1 MRISLDI
8 ILDVLKEYNTEN
20 HINPD
25 KKQKFRDCLPL
36 PEGFTGLT
44 GESLYVGCLSKALP
58 LPQGIC
64 CICVRDRIKDEK
76 ETEKNLSG
84 LVIVNENIT
93 QNELLLKI
101 SNRVFAII
109 NWVEKMNEVLINN
122 GTLQDLIDLCPP
134 IIENYISINDAS
146 LMLLAYSKNVTCD
159 DPICIELVKTGYHSD
174 DYIRQFRKHNYLKT
188 WEVVN
193 DIVIDPSC
201 AIAKY
206 TTVYKVFRFHN
217 RYFAQIIMTCNPAP
231 VTPCLLELFQLFVDV
246 VDKYFKRIC
255 ENKSE
260 YIHIYDTLLTD
271 LIEKR
276 MTKRKAIEERAQY
289 VGLPLAGPYC
299 LFLITPKD
307 SANLS
312 IGNMLKE
319 FSELFP
325 HFKFV
330 TYNECIVAIVT
341 FISGNPGD
349 RMNTI
354 CVSMEAYVSKHD
366 AQCSVSQFFSY
377 LEDIPYAYLQ
387 AKIALKYVHLPSIRT
402 LFHDLQPELYKR
414 IQFYS
419 DKIIYCMMDD
429 GEGHAELWYHSDICR
444 RLKDLSD
451 YDQNR
456 DSDLLELL
464 NIYLGHG
471 QNASEVANILG
482 THRNSIVYRINRIQE
497 IMGIKLNQ
505 PSVRYILQTAMI
517 LCQMYGFGE
526 SV

>member
-1 MRISLDI
+1 
-8 ILDVLKEYNTEN
+8 
-20 HINPD
+20 
-25 KKQKFRDCLPL
+25 
-36 PEGFTGLT
+36 
-44 GESLYVGCLSKALP
+44 
-58 LPQGIC
+58 
-64 CICVRDRIKDEK
+64 
-76 ETEKNLSG
+76 
-84 LVIVNENIT
+84 
-93 QNELLLKI
+93 
-101 SNRVFAII
+101 
-109 NWVEKMNEVLINN
+109 
-122 GTLQDLIDLCPP
+122 
-134 IIENYISINDAS
+134 
-146 LMLLAYSKNVTCD
+146 
-159 DPICIELVKTGYHSD
+159 
-174 DYIRQFRKHNYLKT
+174 
-188 WEVVN
+188 
-193 DIVIDPSC
+193 
-201 AIAKY
+201 
-206 TTVYKVFRFHN
+206 
-217 RYFAQIIMTCNPAP
+217 MTCNHAP

-451 YDQNR
+451 YDQKR

>member
-8 ILDVLKEYNTEN
+8 ILDVLKEYNIEN
-20 HINPD
+20 HIDPD
-25 KKQKFRDCLPL
+25 NKKKFRECLPL
-36 PEGFTGLT
+36 PEEFADMTD
-44 GESLYVGCLSKALP
+44 ESLYVGCLSKALP
-58 LPQGIC
+58 LPEDIC

-76 ETEKNLSG
+76 ETEENLRG

-122 GTLQDLIDLCPP
+122 GTLQDLVDLCAP

-146 LMLLAYSKNVTCD
+146 LMLLAYSKKVSCD

-188 WEVVN
+188 WEVEN
-193 DIVIDPSC
+193 DIALDPSC

-206 TTVYKVFRFHN
+206 TTMYKVFRFHN
-217 RYFAQIIMTCNPAP
+217 RYFAQIVMTCNHAP
-231 VTPCLLELFQLFVDV
+231 VTPCLTELFQLFVDV
-246 VDKYFKRIC
+246 VDKYIKRIC

-271 LIEKR
+271 LIEKK

-289 VGLPLAGPYC
+289 VGLPLTGPYC

-325 HFKFV
+325 RHKFI
-330 TYNECIVAIVT
+330 TYNQCIVAINSFT
-341 FISGNPGD
+341 GD
-349 RMNTI
+349 IEVQMNSI
-354 CVSMEAYVSKHD
+354 CANMEAYVSKHD
-366 AQCSVSQFFSY
+366 AQCCVSQFFNY
-377 LEDIPYAYLQ
+377 LEDVPNAYRQ
-387 AKIALKYVHLPSIRT
+387 AKLTLKYVDQPSIRS
-402 LFHDLQPELYKR
+402 LFHDAQPELYR
-414 IQFYS
+414 RVQFFS
-419 DKIIYCMMDD
+419 EKIIYCMMDD
-429 GEGHAELWYHSDICR
+429 GEGHADLWYHSDVCR
-444 RLKDLSD
+444 RLKELSD
-451 YDQNR
+451 YDQKR
-456 DSDLLELL
+456 ESDLLELL
-464 NIYLGHG
+464 NIYLNHG

-497 IMGIKLNQ
+497 ILGIKLNQ
-505 PSVRYILQTAMI
+505 PSVRYMLQTAII
-517 LCQMYGFGE
+517 LAQLYGFGE
-526 SV
+526 SS